1 MTGRELSQRIQR
13 YMAELDGLGERKII
27 FNFDATFD
35 KRNSKS
41 ASGLVVRGL
50 MGAILASKIVLH
62 NNVSSPFAAKAYAG
76 LQAITLGISMGIL
89 SVAIMGDSRTV
100 IKKCQTTKPD
110 KSVIGA
116 IIRDIQSK
124 KSHFQEINFQFIH
137 RSENVYAHKLAQEAL
152 EKGEDL
158 HLMRVVS
165 DHNRSAPEGRWL
177 RNPD

>member
-1 MTGRELSQRIQR
+1 
-13 YMAELDGLGERKII
+13 
-27 FNFDATFD
+27 
-35 KRNSKS
+35 
-41 ASGLVVRGL
+41 

-76 LQAITLGISMGIL
+76 LQAIT
-89 SVAIMGDSRTV
+89 
-100 IKKCQTTKPD
+100 
-110 KSVIGA
+110 
-116 IIRDIQSK
+116 
-124 KSHFQEINFQFIH
+124 
-137 RSENVYAHKLAQEAL
+137 SENVYAHKLAQEAL